1 MIGTAA
7 YPGSLFPTVW
17 KLLRLRLQLT
27 VNTFSHSK
35 LRNKILTVIGLLA
48 LAGFAGFIFFLSW
61 SMLGFLRSPQLGQ
74 YLNIDPRLLLQA
86 VPALILTAMFFAVM
100 FTSFGVLLQG
110 LYLAGD
116 MDFLVAAPIP
126 MRAVFITKLLQA
138 VLPNFGLF
146 VLFALPI
153 LFGLGISGAY
163 NIAYYPLVVLVMAA
177 LTLAAAGLSSL
188 LVMAVVRILPPR
200 RAAEILGFIGATAGV
215 ICSQLGN
222 LSQTFGRDAN
232 LPAQQVNALLA
243 LVSRASSPW
252 IPLNWAGRGLVD
264 VGEGRWLSGILLLI
278 LTFGLAAF
286 AFSIAL
292 AIAERL
298 YYTGWAG
305 MQVVSRKRRAAPV
318 RRPAA
323 VLEVP
328 GLPWA
333 ERVLSH
339 PVAAILRKD
348 FTLLRRDLRNL
359 SQLISPLIIG
369 IVFALSI
376 LRGGGEPPPGR
387 GEAPTWFM
395 ESFRALMPYANLAVS
410 LFVGWLL
417 LGRLSGMSFSREGK
431 NYWMLK
437 ASPVSARQL
446 LSAKYLVA
454 YLPTLGMSWLLL
466 LGMALLQHVPA
477 AQLLYMLLAAALVL
491 AGLNGILMAFGA
503 TGANFTWDDPRKMN
517 AGGLGCLGQILTI
530 GLLGIHLALFV
541 GPLVLV
547 AALLL
552 PSVYGYAAGLI
563 LGAGAALASVL
574 IPLALVEKR
583 VDRLD
588 EA

>member
-7 YPGSLFPTVW
+7 RPGTLFATVR

-27 VNTFSHSK
+27 VNTFAHSR
-35 LRNKILTVIGLLA
+35 LRNKILTVVGVLA

-61 SMLGFLRSPQLGQ
+61 SMLGFLRSPELGQ
-74 YLNIDPRLLLQA
+74 YLNIDPRPLLQA

-146 VLFALPI
+146 VLFGLPI
-153 LFGLGISGAY
+153 LFGLGISGGY
-163 NIAYYPLVVLVMAA
+163 NLVYYPLVVLVMVA

-200 RAAEILGFIGATAGV
+200 RAAEILGFVGATAGV

-232 LPAQQVNALLA
+232 LPTQQVTGLLA

-252 IPLNWAGRGLVD
+252 IPLNWPGRGLVD
-264 VGEGRWLSGILLLI
+264 VGEGHWLSGILLLV
-278 LTFGLAAF
+278 LTFGLAAA

-305 MQVVSRKRRAAPV
+305 MQVVSRKRKAAPARRAAP
-318 RRPAA
+318 A
-323 VLEVP
+323 LEVP

-339 PVAAILRKD
+339 PVAAVVRKD

-369 IVFALSI
+369 IVFAMSI
-376 LRGGGEPPPGR
+376 LRGGGEAPPGR
-387 GEAPTWFM
+387 GEAPAWFM
-395 ESFRALMPYANLAVS
+395 ESFRALMPYANVAVS

-454 YLPTLGMSWLLL
+454 YLPTLALSWLLL
-466 LGMALLQHVPA
+466 IGMALLQRVPA
-477 AQLLYMLLAAALVL
+477 AQLLYMLVATALIL

-503 TGANFTWDDPRKMN
+503 TGANFRWDDPRKMN
-517 AGGLGCLGQILTI
+517 AGGLGCLGQVLTMV
-530 GLLGIHLALFV
+530 LLGFNLALFV
-541 GPLVLV
+541 GPLALVL
-547 AALLL
+547 ALRL
-552 PSVYGYAAGLI
+552 PALYGYVAGLI
-563 LGAGAALASVL
+563 LGAGAAAASALV
-574 IPLALVEKR
+574 PLALVEKR
-583 VDRLD
+583 VEHLD
-588 EA
+588 EV